1 MSKPDYGAFFGPIE
15 PLADAI
21 RTEDERCWGNGT
33 EKDKQAHDYVLY
45 LGCNVLRTV
54 ALAETIGAIL
64 NAMHVDYVP
73 LGGPSSCCG
82 IIHHAGGDI
91 EVSEGITRQTFHKFA
106 GYEPKAILTYCP
118 SCHTHMDY
126 VAAETDIELRIPYLH
141 VTEYIVDNLDRLHFA
156 KRVER
161 KVIFHAHGDDEQA
174 KRDSRFA
181 RAILGA
187 IPGLEVTEAS
197 GGAEWGH
204 DCGNLQIGK
213 VGPENHA
220 ALVDA
225 LFERA
230 AAEGADAVT
239 ALYHSCYRNLCPQEK
254 TKGIEVIHYTQLV
267 AEAMGLTPREEVF
280 KRLKN
285 TADGDAAFAEL
296 ASVVERRGLNAGRV
310 KKSLDAHFGRK

>member
-21 RTEDERCWGNGT
+21 RTEDERSWGNGT
-33 EKDKQAHDYVLY
+33 EKEKQAHDYVLY

-64 NAMHVDYVP
+64 TAMDVDYVP
-73 LGGPSSCCG
+73 LGGPSTCCG

-91 EVSEGITRQTFHKFA
+91 EVSEGITRQTFDKFA

-126 VAAETDIELRIPYLH
+126 TAAETDIDLGIPYLH
-141 VTEYIVDNLDRLHFA
+141 VTEFIVDNLDRLHFPN
-156 KRVER
+156 RVER
-161 KVIFHAHGDDEQA
+161 KVVFHAHGDDAQA
-174 KRDSRFA
+174 ERDSHFA

-187 IPGLEVTEAS
+187 IPGLEVIDAS

-213 VGPENHA
+213 VGPEKHA
-220 ALVDA
+220 ALVDG
-225 LFERA
+225 LFA
-230 AAEGADAVT
+230 QAKAEGADAVT
-239 ALYHSCYRNLCPQEK
+239 ALYHSCYRNLCPQEPR
-254 TKGIEVIHYTQLV
+254 TGIEVVHYTQIV
-267 AEAMGLTPREEVF
+267 AEAMGLPPREEAY

-296 ASVVERRGLNAGRV
+296 APVAERRGLNAGRV
-310 KKSLDAHFGRK
+310 KKSLEAHFGRK